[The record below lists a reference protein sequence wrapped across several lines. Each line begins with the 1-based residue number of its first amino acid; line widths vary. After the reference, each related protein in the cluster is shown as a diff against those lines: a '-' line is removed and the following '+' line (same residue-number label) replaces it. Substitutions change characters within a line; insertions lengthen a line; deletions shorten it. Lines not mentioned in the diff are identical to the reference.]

1 MQGDN
6 RAAATLAAQSIHKG
20 TLMKTKLTALIAIG
34 ALTLSACGGVDRD
47 GTRDKFVEDMQEQL
61 GATTDPD
68 CVDTVFD
75 DYSDDEITALS
86 DGADDERTAQLA
98 TELLACTD
106 LGG

>member
-1 MQGDN
+1 
-6 RAAATLAAQSIHKG
+6 
-20 TLMKTKLTALIAIG
+20 MKTKLTALIAIG
-34 ALTLSACGGVDRD
+34 ALALSACGGVDRD
-47 GTRDKFVEDMQEQL
+47 GTRDRFVDDMQEQL

-75 DYSDDEITALS
+75 DYSDDEITAMS
-86 DGADDERTAQLA
+86 EGDTGERSISLQ